1 MATGRVNT
9 PSLNL
14 RDEPNGQIVAI
25 LTGGTTVTVL
35 VPDVSG
41 AWLLVS
47 ADTDGITRV
56 GWVSGRFIDTSGI
69 DPGPGPSDPGPTGP
83 TGGEIFDSNNWD
95 LYRTVLGRRESD
107 NNYRS
112 VNQFGFC
119 GRWQFG
125 AGALI
130 DGGYVKRGARN
141 RDLTNDE
148 FWTGLNGV
156 SSREHWLSN
165 TAAQDSAMLA
175 YTKSH
180 FNDLLRRGGLQSN
193 SSIAR
198 CAGLLAASHL
208 LGIGGAMSFV
218 RSGSGGH
225 DANGVTAADYYKLL
239 SKAFGGSGFLEP

>member
-14 RDEPNGQIVAI
+14 RDQPNGQVIAM
-25 LTGGTTVTVL
+25 LTGGTLVTLL
-35 VPDVSG
+35 VPELPGD
-41 AWLLVS
+41 WLFVS
-47 ADTDGITRV
+47 ANVDQVVRF
-56 GWVSGRFIDTSGI
+56 GWVARRFIDTSDG
-69 DPGPGPSDPGPTGP
+69 GAGSTGP
-83 TGGEIFDSNNWD
+83 TPAGGDIFELHNWEK
-95 LYRTVLGRRESD
+95 YRTVLGRRESS

-112 VNQFGFC
+112 VNQFGYC

-141 RDLTNDE
+141 RDLINNE

-156 SSREHWLSN
+156 SSREDWLSN
-165 TAAQDSAMLA
+165 TAAQDAAMLE
-175 YTKSH
+175 YTKAHNSA
-180 FNDLLRRGGLQSN
+180 LIRRGGLQPN

-198 CAGLLAASHL
+198 CAGLLAAAHL
-208 LGIGGAMSFV
+208 LGVGGAMSFV
-218 RSGSGGH
+218 QGTIGH

-239 SKAFGGSGFLEP
+239 SEAFGGSGSLEP